1 MLNTTVASP
10 DVLVHDH
17 GTIFLLDPQTEE
29 GKVWMR
35 ENCQA
40 ESWQWQGPCLAIE
53 PRSAGAI
60 VEGMLEDG
68 LVVQ

>member
-1 MLNTTVASP
+1 MASTAAPLP

-17 GTIFLLDPQTEE
+17 GTIFLLDPQTDA
-29 GKVWMR
+29 GTAWMQ

-53 PRSAGAI
+53 PRCAGAV
-60 VEGMLEDG
+60 VEGMLEAG